1 MAATAAAVLSPTF
14 LRMHRPRAGQLLLLK
29 VPNIIKVDPL
39 PYDPEQTDIEPE
51 VIDEGGKK
59 KVRPNDINVIRW
71 RYRCVA
77 AVCVPVC

>member
-1 MAATAAAVLSPTF
+1 
-14 LRMHRPRAGQLLLLK
+14 LLLK

-51 VIDEGGKK
+51 EVDEGGKK

-71 RYRCVA
+71 RYRCA
-77 AVCVPVC
+77 TAVEGVSVDQGGSKDFLEGSHLCLVE